1 MFDAH
6 RHCPYHGEHAIP
18 PHWGAIVATSA
29 PAQWANFTMSPLPDN
44 IKPCF
49 GLIPQDAVQ
58 LYRTHNGVEN
68 EIEALRALLCSH
80 TTAGIGEIGVDYRYT
95 KHIPLDR
102 QLNVCQQ
109 LLHCAQEYGRPAI
122 LHVVGSDG
130 SMVALLKRM
139 KLSIPLLW
147 HGFLGSIETARELN
161 NLGCTISI
169 APSVW
174 RNGTK
179 LQGRLSTLNIP
190 VLLETDYPYHYRLPG
205 EPLLAYKQVL
215 ESHYVRFSRAIGIT
229 VEELEARC
237 DGYASVFTNQ

>member
-6 RHCPYHGEHAIP
+6 RHCPCIGKHAIP
-18 PHWGAIVATSA
+18 PQWKAIIATSA
-29 PAQWANFTMSPLPDN
+29 PAHWTDPTMASLTSN

-49 GLIPQDAVQ
+49 GLLVQDTVE
-58 LYRTHNGVEN
+58 LYKTPYGVET
-68 EIEALRALLCSH
+68 EIEKLRGLL
-80 TTAGIGEIGVDYRYT
+80 TLNKTAGVGEIGVDYRYA
-95 KHIPLDR
+95 KHIPMER
-102 QLNVCQQ
+102 QFDVCK
-109 LLHCAQEYGRPAI
+109 LLLSCAQEYGRPAV

-139 KLSIPLLW
+139 QLSIPLLW
-147 HGFLGSIETARELN
+147 HGFLGSMETARELFS
-161 NLGCTISI
+161 LGCTISI

-179 LQGRLSTLNIP
+179 LQSRLPSLNIP
-190 VLLETDYPYHYRLPG
+190 VLLETDYPFHYRLPG
-205 EPLLAYKQVL
+205 EPLLSYNKVL
-215 ESHYVRFSRAIGIT
+215 ESHYVRFAQAIGMT